1 MDTTLAR
8 AVAAVVRDPGDDEA
22 RLAVAARARALGD
35 PRAELIELQVA
46 RGRLRREG
54 RPASWEA
61 AGRERALVERLGPA
75 LVAEVAG
82 DLPLRGWELDRGFLA
97 RVVLDPAGFLAGF
110 HALRARAPVEHVDL
124 VDLGDR
130 LPAILADPAVR
141 AVRSLSLADQ
151 PVGDAGAAAL
161 SRAEALAGLRWL
173 ELGRAGLGDAGIE
186 ALAASPLLAGLGYL
200 GLAGNPGRDPRE
212 RPLHV
217 DTDETVLDVEL
228 PPRGRELVARYG
240 ERRWLRC
247 RAARLTDDPP
257 SRFADG

>member
-8 AVAAVVRDPGDDEA
+8 AVAAVVRDPDDDEA

-61 AGRERALVERLGPA
+61 AGRERALVDRLGPT

-82 DLPLRGWELDRGFLA
+82 DVRLLGWELDRGFLA

-110 HALRARAPVEHVDL
+110 APLRGRAPVEHVDL
-124 VDLGDR
+124 VDLVDR
-130 LPAILADPAVR
+130 LPEVLAGPAVAR
-141 AVRSLSLADQ
+141 LRSLSLAGQ
-151 PVGDAGAAAL
+151 PIGDRGADRLAG
-161 SRAEALAGLRWL
+161 AEALAGLGWL
-173 ELGRAGLGDAGIE
+173 ELGRAGIGDAGIE

-200 GLAGNPGRDPRE
+200 GLAGNPGQDPRE
-212 RPLHV
+212 RPRHV

-228 PPRGRELVARYG
+228 PPRGRELVARHG
-240 ERRWLRC
+240 ERRWLRY

-257 SRFADG
+257 SRFADS